1 MERFAEERSGG
12 AQYLAAVRAR
22 WLLIVSIVAVAV
34 TAAVLLS
41 ALAEQRYEAKADVL
55 VTPIEAGDETFIGI
69 NLLREGSQ
77 SRSVLTAAH
86 LVATPQVAERAKEEL
101 NFDGTPEELLK
112 RVDVQPQEQSNILT
126 IVGKATT
133 AEGAAEI
140 ANAFAQSLIG
150 LRTETFQDELDSVV
164 ERLEARLD
172 AIPES
177 EQASPEAVALSQRLG
192 ELGALDGA
200 NDPTLQMTS
209 EAIPPADPVWPRP
222 VLSIA
227 VALLAG
233 LLVGIGLAVALELVN
248 PRVKDEDELLLEQ
261 RLPILGRVPRM
272 GKKTVRSYLTGKEP
286 LPGDVRE
293 AYRTLRANLA
303 VAGPDGTFPD
313 TILVTSAVPGEGK
326 TMTATNLATSL
337 ANSGLR
343 VVLADGD
350 LRRPM
355 VGTLFGVPASRA
367 NFAGVLFGTVRVE
380 DALVPVPAFGDRLRL
395 LPAHHEHGGLPD
407 LLQAD
412 RVAHVLAELRL
423 YADVVV
429 IDSAPITQVAD
440 ALILADAVDAVLV
453 AVRLGHTPREELG
466 RTRAMLAQRG
476 ITPAGFVVTMRRR
489 SRGKGYSYGAQ
500 EAQAE
505 PASQRGLAKAAS
517 GDQA

>member
-12 AQYLAAVRAR
+12 AQYLAAVRER
-22 WLLIVSIVAVAV
+22 WLLIVSIVALAV

-41 ALAEQRYEAKADVL
+41 VLAEQRYEAKADVL

-69 NLLREGSQ
+69 NVLREGTQ

-86 LVATPQVAERAKEEL
+86 LVATPQVAERAKEALGFE
-101 NFDGTPEELLK
+101 GTPEELLK

-126 IVGKATT
+126 IVGKAPTS
-133 AEGAAEI
+133 EGAAEI
-140 ANAFAQSLIG
+140 ANAFAQSLLD
-150 LRTETFQDELDSVV
+150 LRTQTFQDELDSVV

-172 AIPES
+172 AIPAS

-200 NDPTLQMTS
+200 TDPTLQVTS
-209 EAIPPADPVWPRP
+209 EAISPADPVWPRP
-222 VLSIA
+222 VLSI
-227 VALLAG
+227 
-233 LLVGIGLAVALELVN
+233 AVALELVN

-272 GKKTVRSYLTGKEP
+272 GKKTVHSYLTGKEP

-303 VAGPDGTFPD
+303 VAGPGGSFPE

-380 DALVPVPAFGDRLRL
+380 DALVPVPAFGDGLRL
-395 LPAHHEHGGLPD
+395 LPAHPEHGGIPD

-412 RVAHVLAELRL
+412 TVANVLAELRL
-423 YADVVV
+423 DADVVV

-440 ALILADAVDAVLV
+440 GLIIADTVDAVLV